1 LTRCHAVSGGSL
13 GAVSATHPPCHAVGM
28 RAGPWLGTA
37 LAALIGGCAARQTPD
52 DPFAGHPIRTASREE
67 LARSIGED
75 ASAVVA
81 LKGKLTLAFQETTG
95 AGERTCRGT
104 LAARSPW
111 TGGAEAGLFVQGYRS
126 LLPTLFTLVSDG
138 ERFWLHVPSERIVYT
153 GSIGHRYVVRGQ
165 DLHLDA
171 RALLR
176 ALFVEPLG
184 PADALE
190 VREDS
195 GAYVLSIRRAGHLH
209 RRLWVERRRFA
220 VEREVLYDGDEREEL
235 VILRERYRE
244 LDGRLQAE
252 RLSVEDRIAGGSVLL
267 DFDALTVNPSGLDS
281 RVFRPR
287 IPAGA
292 RIETVDGTERD
303 R

>member
-1 LTRCHAVSGGSL
+1 
-13 GAVSATHPPCHAVGM
+13 M
-28 RAGPWLGTA
+28 RAGPWLGAA
-37 LAALIGGCAARQTPD
+37 LATLIAGCAARQMPA
-52 DPFAGHPIRTASREE
+52 DPFSGRPIRTASPDE
-67 LARSIGED
+67 LARRIGED

-81 LKGKLTLAFQETTG
+81 LKGKLTLSFQETAG

-111 TGGAEAGLFVQGYRS
+111 TGAEAGLFVQGYRS

-138 ERFWLHVPSERIVYT
+138 ERFWLHVPSDRIVYT

-165 DLHLDA
+165 DLRLDA

-184 PADALE
+184 PTDALE
-190 VREDS
+190 VREDAE
-195 GAYVLSIRRAGHLH
+195 AYVLSIRRDGHLH

-235 VILRERYRE
+235 VILRERHRE

-287 IPAGA
+287 IPADA
-292 RIETVDGTERD
+292 RIETVDGTEGD